1 MTLLDQMEAIML
13 LPYIYWRKLMQAHH
27 EFYEDLIYV

>member
-1 MTLLDQMEAIML
+1 MNAFVIEAFML
-13 LPYIYWRKLMQAHH
+13 LPYIYWRKLMQAHT